1 MARDKVVRGV
11 LVEEMAAEGKA
22 LARIGEVV
30 TFIEGAVPGDVVD
43 VLITKKRKNYWE
55 GRPYRF
61 VSYSEKRADARC
73 RYFGVCGGCK
83 WQHLDYADQLAFKEK
98 QVKDALQRIGKVTV
112 GEWLPI
118 MGSQEVFNY
127 RNRLDFSF
135 ADKRWLTREEVESG
149 AEFGER
155 PALGFHVP
163 GRWDK
168 VLDVEE
174 CHLQPDP
181 SNAIRNRVRELAMDN
196 NISFFDPVSQK
207 GHLRNLTLRNTTTGQ
222 WMLLLAVA
230 SDSPKWRDAILGP
243 IVKEFPLIT
252 SVLYVVNT
260 KANDTIYDL
269 DVKVYHGADH
279 IVEEMEGLQFKIGP
293 KSFFQ
298 TNGKQAEELYRVA
311 RDFAGLTGSETVY
324 DLYTGTGTIAL
335 YVSKKAKRVV
345 GIEYVEA
352 AIEDAKVN
360 AKLNGIAHASFF
372 AGDIKDIFTPE
383 FIAREGR
390 PDVIITDPPRAG
402 MHGDVVE
409 QLLRLAVPRIVYV
422 SCNPET
428 LARDLNLLVG
438 WSVEQVVAFDMMPQT
453 PHVEVA
459 VRLRREGSNVGQ

>member
-1 MARDKVVRGV
+1 MARDKVVRDV
-11 LVEEMAAEGKA
+11 LIEEMAAEGKA

-118 MGSQEVFNY
+118 MGSQEVFHY

-135 ADKRWLTREEVESG
+135 ASKRWLTREEVESG

-174 CHLQPDP
+174 CHLQSEP
-181 SNAIRNRVRELAMDN
+181 SNAIRNRVRELAMEHD
-196 NISFFDPVSQK
+196 IPFFDPVSQK
-207 GHLRNLTLRNTTTGQ
+207 GHLRNLTLRNTTTGE
-222 WMLLLAVA
+222 WMLLLAVT
-230 SDSPKWRDAILGP
+230 SDSPKWCDAILGP
-243 IVKEFPLIT
+243 IVKEFPQLT
-252 SVLYVVNT
+252 SVMYVVNT

-269 DVKVYHGADH
+269 DIHVYAGQDH
-279 IVEEMEGLQFKIGP
+279 IMEEMEGLRFKIGP

-298 TNGKQAEELYRVA
+298 TNGKQAEELYKVA
-311 RDFAGLTGSETVY
+311 RDFAGLTGNETVY

-360 AKLNGIAHASFF
+360 AELNGIAHASFF
-372 AGDIKDIFTPE
+372 AGDMKDIFTPE
-383 FIAREGR
+383 FIAREGS

-422 SCNPET
+422 SCNPAT
-428 LARDLNLLVG
+428 QARDLQLL
-438 WSVEQVVAFDMMPQT
+438 SEKYDVVRVRPVDMFPHT
-453 PHVEVA
+453 HHVENVA
-459 VRLRREGSNVGQ
+459 LLELRP

>member
-30 TFIEGAVPGDVVD
+30 TFIEGVVPGDVVD

-118 MGSQEVFNY
+118 MGSQEVFHY

-298 TNGKQAEELYRVA
+298 TNGKQAEELYKVA
-311 RDFAGLTGSETVY
+311 RDFAGLTGNETVY

-422 SCNPET
+422 SCNPAT
-428 LARDLNLLVG
+428 QARDLQLL
-438 WSVEQVVAFDMMPQT
+438 SEKYDVVRVRPVDMFPHT
-453 PHVEVA
+453 HHVENVA
-459 VRLRREGSNVGQ
+459 LLELRP

>member
-243 IVKEFPLIT
+243 IVKEFTLIT

-422 SCNPET
+422 SCNPAT
-428 LARDLNLLVG
+428 QARDLQLLSEKYDVMR
-438 WSVEQVVAFDMMPQT
+438 VRPVDMFPHT
-453 PHVEVA
+453 HHVENVA
-459 VRLRREGSNVGQ
+459 LLELRA

>member
-422 SCNPET
+422 SCNPAT
-428 LARDLNLLVG
+428 QARDLQLL
-438 WSVEQVVAFDMMPQT
+438 SEKYDVVRVRPVDMFPHT
-453 PHVEVA
+453 HHVENVA
-459 VRLRREGSNVGQ
+459 LLELRA

>member
-1 MARDKVVRGV
+1 MARDKVVRDV
-11 LVEEMAAEGKA
+11 VIEEMAAEGKA

-30 TFIEGAVPGDVVD
+30 TFIEGVVPGDVVD

-98 QVKDALQRIGKVTV
+98 QVRDALQRIGKVSV
-112 GEWLPI
+112 ESFLPI

-135 ADKRWLTREEVESG
+135 ASKRWLTREEVESG

-174 CHLQPDP
+174 CHLQPEP
-181 SNAIRNRVRELAMDN
+181 SNAIRNRVRELAIDN

-243 IVKEFPLIT
+243 IVREFPQIT
-252 SVLYVVNT
+252 SVMYVVNT

-279 IVEEMEGLQFKIGP
+279 IVEEMEGLRFKIGP

-311 RDFAGLTGSETVY
+311 REFAGLTGRETVY

-335 YVSKKAKRVV
+335 YVSKKAKKVV
-345 GIEYVEA
+345 GIEQVEA

-360 AKLNGIAHASFF
+360 AELNGIGHASFF
-372 AGDIKDIFTPE
+372 AGDMKDIFTPE

-402 MHGDVVE
+402 MHGDVV
-409 QLLRLAVPRIVYV
+409 QRLLELAVPRIVYV
-422 SCNPET
+422 SCNPAT
-428 LARDLNLLVG
+428 QARDIQLLSEKYEVRKAMP
-438 WSVEQVVAFDMMPQT
+438 VDMFPHT
-453 PHVEVA
+453 HHVENV
-459 VRLRREGSNVGQ
+459 VLLELRNP